1 MCMDVNSM
9 TEEQKAA
16 IAEILGEEALEPEYL
31 ELLAAQ
37 DDAIAGLMDTWKN
50 RDVAGFE
57 TAYNKEAIIESDD
70 ELNSK
75 LFTERDP
82 GMIAYAQ
89 QYMDREGVQN
99 GLMVVGAGHMV
110 GDGGIVAGLRNL
122 GYTVE
127 LVAQP

>member
-1 MCMDVNSM
+1 MPSRAGIFDGLSPEYQEQYLAIGVLMCMDVNSM

-70 ELNSK
+70 ELNSSSS
-75 LFTERDP
+75 P
-82 GMIAYAQ
+82 SAIPA
-89 QYMDREGVQN
+89 
-99 GLMVVGAGHMV
+99 
-110 GDGGIVAGLRNL
+110 
-122 GYTVE
+122 
-127 LVAQP
+127 